1 MADLP
6 PLMAKLKAF
15 STMFTE
21 EDIKGILAESYA
33 DPGDEIDF
41 EAFLRVN
48 YVCSCISLC
57 LSSFYK
63 VDG

>member
-41 EAFLRVN
+41 ETFLRVN
-48 YVCSCISLC
+48 YVYSCMSLC

>member
-6 PLMAKLKAF
+6 PVMAKLKAF

-33 DPGDEIDF
+33 GAGDEIDF

-48 YVCSCISLC
+48 YMCSCISLC
-57 LSSFYK
+57 LSSFSK